1 MHMSGCDG
9 FCIVTLSHNPISAS
23 PCPWRQTFPFQ
34 GKIPTQK
41 NWQSRIP
48 DVPHD
53 SLGPSLSSFS
63 GALGR
68 LREVGDS
75 G

>member
-1 MHMSGCDG
+1 MG
-9 FCIVTLSHNPISAS
+9 FAQLLYHTIPFPLLRVLGK
-23 PCPWRQTFPFQ
+23 QTFPFQ
-34 GKIPTQK
+34 GQIPTQK

-48 DVPHD
+48 DVVHD
-53 SLGPSLSSFS
+53 SLGPSPSSLS